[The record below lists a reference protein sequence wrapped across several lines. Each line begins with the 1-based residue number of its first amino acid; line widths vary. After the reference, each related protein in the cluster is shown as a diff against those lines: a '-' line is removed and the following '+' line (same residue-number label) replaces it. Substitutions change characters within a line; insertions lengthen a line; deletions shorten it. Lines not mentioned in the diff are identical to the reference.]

1 MLNNAESAKS
11 IIVGDSE
18 LIEDTEDTDEENE
31 NIKVLANNDDKENTK
46 HVPRSN
52 RAIKEVKGNIEEK
65 VDGQNGK
72 KKEKDTIS
80 NEDDK

>member
-18 LIEDTEDTDEENE
+18 PIEDTEDTDQENE
-31 NIKVLANNDDKENTK
+31 NIKVLANTDDKENTK
-46 HVPRSN
+46 HVTSN

-65 VDGQNGK
+65 VEGQKGK
-72 KKEKDTIS
+72 NKENDIIS
-80 NEDDK
+80 NKDDK